1 LISPNKLDRGGPGFY
16 GCRGIGSAALT
27 PRTTKQKEKSMIR
40 NLKVLGL
47 ALVAVLALSA
57 SVASSAFAIEFHSD
71 SLSGNTWLT
80 GVSTGSHVTDAA
92 GSTITCKKATVSGT
106 QSGKTAASV
115 DLNISYGE
123 CTVAIG
129 EFNLAATV
137 NMGGCQYS
145 FNANGEVG
153 VVNATGKT
161 CSTEQIT
168 YRVSNFLG
176 ECDVKIGPQTGLKSV
191 KYGGST
197 TVANGTIGVSVNI
210 TNIKGT
216 STGNLCSTTGEF
228 TNGQYTSGPVTV
240 SGFTDNSG
248 AENAQTPIWVT

>member
-1 LISPNKLDRGGPGFY
+1 
-16 GCRGIGSAALT
+16 
-27 PRTTKQKEKSMIR
+27 MIR
-40 NLKVLGL
+40 NVKVLGL
-47 ALVAVLALSA
+47 ALVAMLALSA

-71 SLSGNTWLT
+71 SSTGNTWLT
-80 GVSTGSHVTDAA
+80 GTSTGSHIFDAA
-92 GSTITCKKATVSGT
+92 GSTITCKKATFSGT
-106 QSGKTAASV
+106 QTGKTVSTVNLTAAYS
-115 DLNISYGE
+115 E

-176 ECDVKIGPQTGLKSV
+176 ECDVKVGPQTGLKSA
-191 KYGGST
+191 KYEGAT
-197 TVANGTIGVSVNI
+197 TVANGTVKVSPSV
-210 TNIKGT
+210 TLIKGT

-228 TNGQYTSGPVTV
+228 TNGQYTSGPTTV
-240 SGFTDNSG
+240 SGFVDNAG
-248 AENAQTPIWVT
+248 KEEGQTSIWVS